1 MMLYEESFENLRN
14 EMSDIEEILRFD
26 IQRLKDGNSLSAC
39 KNYTAL
45 LNSLKDFQTMIQKL
59 RNMMLKSFV
68 PNNVRKL
75 YLKAESEWKEVLKLI
90 KEYDECVEENNK
102 KNEKKLQKISD
113 RINLKFL
120 PSVKTKYFNY

>member
-1 MMLYEESFENLRN
+1 MILHEESFENLRN

-102 KNEKKLQKISD
+102 KNKKKLQKISD

>member
-1 MMLYEESFENLRN
+1 MILHEESFENLRN

-26 IQRLKDGNSLSAC
+26 IQRLKSGNSLSAC

-102 KNEKKLQKISD
+102 KNKKKLQKISD

>member
-1 MMLYEESFENLRN
+1 
-14 EMSDIEEILRFD
+14 
-26 IQRLKDGNSLSAC
+26 
-39 KNYTAL
+39 
-45 LNSLKDFQTMIQKL
+45 MIQKL

-120 PSVKTKYFNY
+120 PSAKTKYFNY

>member
-1 MMLYEESFENLRN
+1 MILHEESFENLRN

-26 IQRLKDGNSLSAC
+26 IQRLKSGNSLNAC

-102 KNEKKLQKISD
+102 KNKKKLQKISD

>member
-1 MMLYEESFENLRN
+1 MILHEESFENLRN

-26 IQRLKDGNSLSAC
+26 IQRLKSGNSLNAC

-102 KNEKKLQKISD
+102 KIKRNFKK
-113 RINLKFL
+113 
-120 PSVKTKYFNY
+120 

>member
-1 MMLYEESFENLRN
+1 MILHEESFENLRN

-45 LNSLKDFQTMIQKL
+45 LNSLKDYQTMIQK
-59 RNMMLKSFV
+59 
-68 PNNVRKL
+68 
-75 YLKAESEWKEVLKLI
+75 LKAESEWKEVLKLI

>member
-1 MMLYEESFENLRN
+1 MILHEESFENLRN

-26 IQRLKDGNSLSAC
+26 IQRLKSGNSLNAC

-59 RNMMLKSFV
+59 RNMMLKNFV

-102 KNEKKLQKISD
+102 KIKRNFKK
-113 RINLKFL
+113 
-120 PSVKTKYFNY
+120 

>member
-1 MMLYEESFENLRN
+1 MILHEESFENLRN

-102 KNEKKLQKISD
+102 KNKKKLQKISD

-120 PSVKTKYFNY
+120 PSAKTKYFNY

>member
-1 MMLYEESFENLRN
+1 MMLHEESFENLRN

-102 KNEKKLQKISD
+102 KNKKKLQKISD

>member
-1 MMLYEESFENLRN
+1 MILHEESFENLRN

-26 IQRLKDGNSLSAC
+26 IQRLKDGNSLSAY

-45 LNSLKDFQTMIQKL
+45 LNSLKDYQTMIQKL